1 MAAHLQQEN
10 DDPPD
15 QISNRNI
22 WSSNSSIETMN
33 TKSQKKAI
41 NSILR
46 LRLETCFKAR
56 FFSSFLFCFLF
67 LFWGGGEGEGFCRNE
82 MLYQVT
88 WPVYTSRKHKGVFHK

>member
-22 WSSNSSIETMN
+22 WSSNSSTETMN

-41 NSILR
+41 NSI

-56 FFSSFLFCFLF
+56 FFSSFLFCFFVSF
-67 LFWGGGEGEGFCRNE
+67 LRGWGGWGILSKWNVISGYVTS
-82 MLYQVT
+82 LYQSQT
-88 WPVYTSRKHKGVFHK
+88 